1 MADFPALEPLTRR
14 YNLGALPVTT
24 QEYSA
29 ASVRF
34 LHGTHPVKFTLE
46 LGYSNI
52 TQAEAGLLRDHYRS
66 QDGPHIP
73 FDLSVEAWAGHS
85 SLEDIFPAFTQWRYA
100 EAPEETHKSGG
111 LVDVAVRLISAYG

>member
-1 MADFPALEPLTRR
+1 MADFPALEPLSRR
-14 YNLGALPVTT
+14 YSLGAPPLTN

-34 LHGTHPVKFTLE
+34 LHGSAPVGFTLE

-52 TQAEAGLLRDHYRS
+52 TQAEAGLLRDHHRS
-66 QDGPHIP
+66 QNGPHIP

-85 SLEDIFPAFTQWRYA
+85 SQDDIFPAFTQWRYA
-100 EAPEETHKSGG
+100 EAPEESHKSGG
-111 LVDVAVRLISAYG
+111 LVDVSVRLISAYV